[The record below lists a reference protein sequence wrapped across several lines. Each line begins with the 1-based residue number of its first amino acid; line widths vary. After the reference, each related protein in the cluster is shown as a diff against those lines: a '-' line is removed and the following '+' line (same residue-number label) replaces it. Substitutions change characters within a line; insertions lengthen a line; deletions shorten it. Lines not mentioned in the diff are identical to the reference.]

1 MGANRAQRTAG
12 LRGDRYRLPTA
23 ERTMQWRQ
31 PEFPMLRKP
40 RGAKRDATLRMRI
53 GYQRA
58 VARPTVMGQ
67 GPRAQSLF
75 GE

>member
-23 ERTMQWRQ
+23 ERAKQWRQ
-31 PEFPMLRKP
+31 LPMLRKP

-58 VARPTVMGQ
+58 VARPTVVGQ
-67 GPRAQSLF
+67 GPRVQSLF